1 MKRFLLLFLL
11 ILPISAN
18 ADSFAEADYN
28 IVNGK
33 AQADYNNIVS
43 KGSILGK
50 NQDKAAVLLEME
62 SVLKDKAPDL
72 VSHMSG
78 KSDDEKFQR
87 YRSKLAE
94 LAFDEYEQAFI
105 AALKYKSKETGR
117 ELKKREHN
125 HGCESEVFYWLDNGE
140 LDSPECDIERP
151 DLSSK
156 EWVDWVKE
164 HACFY
169 PDGHEE
175 HWLMIQNYNTCDKA
189 FNKEMNDRNIVAA
202 DDYKDKNVNI
212 VYNIMLSDHTLNAVW
227 YDEEHYAQDLFLQV
241 IQTSVDYDKNHA
253 RRNQEVQDIRDGM
266 YEYSGKVYPDGSIEP
281 FKIDESKNWKSAIG
295 PETTVRSQT
304 NMFMSSGARYRSK
317 NE

>member
-11 ILPISAN
+11 ILPISAD
-18 ADSFAEADYN
+18 ADSFAKADYN

-33 AQADYNNIVS
+33 IQADYDNIMS
-43 KGSILGK
+43 KGSILEK

-72 VSHMSG
+72 VSRMSG
-78 KSDDEKFQR
+78 KTDDEKFQR

-105 AALKYKSKETGR
+105 AAIKYKSKETGR

-125 HGCESEVFYWLDNGE
+125 HGCRSQVFYWLDNGE
-140 LDSPECDIERP
+140 LDLPECDMERP

-156 EWVDWVKE
+156 EWVDWVTE

-175 HWLMIQNYNTCDKA
+175 HWLMIRNYNTCDKA
-189 FNKEMNDRNIVAA
+189 FNNEMNTRMIFAA

-212 VYNIMLSDHTLNAVW
+212 VYNIKLSNQGTYSTGRDS
-227 YDEEHYAQDLFLQV
+227 QQIFLQV